1 MNAKVFHA
9 SNSSYKED
17 FDCKYMK
24 IIYGHWGWRNENRS
38 NPRRYEYSTELVVK
52 FIKLLDQLFFFS
64 FFFFNNE
71 SSRLCYVDGY

>member
-17 FDCKYMK
+17 FDCKYVK
-24 IIYGHWGWRNENRS
+24 IIYVHWGWRNENRS
-38 NPRRYEYSTELVVK
+38 DPRRYEYTTELVVK

-64 FFFFNNE
+64 FFFNNE
-71 SSRLCYVDGY
+71 SSRFCYVDGY